1 MTIKEFTENQFTS
14 LLNGSFN
21 ALCAVDNDSRI
32 IWISDNFTRTL
43 GYVLGDL
50 QGKPFKSIIDVINET
65 ATGIRCRMV
74 PKPGFIAFPV
84 DSSQKEGIHALIKR
98 GQKHDDFSVFSI
110 ELLPFSV
117 ESIHQF
123 YEKDLF
129 AILDER
135 LNLEDFGRRFH
146 RKLMSIFGEKRFR
159 GTNLSECL
167 VQEDFKEWGRVRR
180 EFLAHVSDL
189 EAKNN
194 APWGLKVDSQK
205 DGFEQFF
212 HTQDPSWEIQ
222 KNSVRLVRQGKTGDT
237 NYLVCPDSFDFFQ
250 TDYKIEYSFSEGFG
264 GVFLC
269 GIDNPVLSPDE
280 NGYLI
285 NFNNNRAILKR
296 NANIL
301 YGKELEERPRE
312 VAIVKTGPIITI
324 AVNGRDVLRHIDDIP
339 FYSDHAPL
347 NRFGLCAPGKV
358 TYLSFTMRTRSSVFN
373 YDALKGFRKLVRF
386 RNDEGNQYEL
396 QIVPGLYINVMKK
409 FLLMRELGEVARA
422 EERMAVYKKDRDRAL
437 IRLANTERGFHG
449 LIGNSP
455 AIENIIS
462 TIKTVASSGAS
473 VLITG
478 ETGTGKDL
486 VAKAIHLESGR
497 KGPFVKIDCASL
509 PPTLIESELFGYEKG
524 AFTGADRRQIGKFE
538 LAHRGTVFL
547 DEIGNLTVDIQTKLL
562 RFLQDRQL
570 ERIGGKTTLKVDVRI
585 VSATNTDLEEAVA
598 QGTFRA
604 DLYYRIK
611 VVHIPVL
618 PLRERLMD
626 IYPIVNH
633 LIVSL
638 AKQND
643 TLIPT
648 INNNVFP
655 ALMNYAWPGNVREL
669 KNAIENALIINR
681 QGILTAEH
689 FPSFLAK
696 TAGMAIGGTPVVR
709 TRAMTAGGAGAG
721 AVRAVAGSYRDSETF
736 RRVYDEL
743 YGKPHKIALHFGCSY
758 NTVKRY
764 ISSFGLQDSLQ
775 SRVEKALKQ
784 LQRTE
789 FTINDFMRRMKISK
803 ATGWKYLDVLLN
815 QGKILKQAK
824 GRAVFFQVLEKTNQ

>member
-1 MTIKEFTENQFTS
+1 MNIEEFVNTPLKPLLNDSHQALFAVDLESRILWISQSFTRMFGYAPDELIQKPFRS
-14 LLNGSFN
+14 LL
-21 ALCAVDNDSRI
+21 DI
-32 IWISDNFTRTL
+32 IE
-43 GYVLGDL
+43 
-50 QGKPFKSIIDVINET
+50 ET
-65 ATGIRCRMV
+65 ETGIRCRIM
-74 PKPGFIAFPV
+74 PGPGLTMNIV
-84 DSSQKEGIHALIKR
+84 ERSRKEGIHALIR
-98 GQKHDDFSVFSI
+98 RMQQYGDFSVWSI
-110 ELLPFSV
+110 NLQLFGIER
-117 ESIHQF
+117 IHQH
-123 YEKDLF
+123 YEKELF
-129 AILDER
+129 AVLDST
-135 LNLEDFGRRFH
+135 LHFEDFGVRLYY
-146 RKLMSIFGEKRFR
+146 KLLTMFGDRRFR
-159 GTNLSECL
+159 GTALKECL
-167 VQEDFKEWGRVRR
+167 IGADFQEWEKTRKA
-180 EFLAHVSDL
+180 FLEYVL
-189 EAKNN
+189 ESEGKND
-194 APWGLKVDSQK
+194 ARWELAFDSQK
-205 DGFEQFF
+205 HGFPQLFSA
-212 HTQDPSWEIQ
+212 PNRSWNIQ
-222 KNSVRLVRQGKTGDT
+222 RNSVRLAQLDPVLNVNFLMSSQ
-237 NYLVCPDSFDFFQ
+237 SFDFFHM
-250 TDYKIEYSFSEGFG
+250 DYRIEYRVSDGAG
-264 GVFLC
+264 GVFMC
-269 GIDNPVLSPDE
+269 GIDNPFLTPDE
-280 NGYLI
+280 NGYLVHFHE
-285 NFNNNRAILKR
+285 NMAIIKR
-296 NANIL
+296 NANAVNFGSIR
-301 YGKELEERPRE
+301 EEARD
-312 VAIVKTGPIITI
+312 VVIIKTGPVVTVS
-324 AVNGRDVLRHIDDIP
+324 VNGQEEVRHIDEIP
-339 FYSDHAPL
+339 FYSDYQAL
-347 NRFGLCAPGKV
+347 NRFGLITDQDE
-358 TYLSFTMRTRSSVFN
+358 TYLSLVIRTRPSV
-373 YDALKGFRKLVRF
+373 YDYDKMKEFRRLVRF
-386 RNDEGNQYEL
+386 KNDEKNYYEM
-396 QIVPGLYINVMKK
+396 QIMPGFFINTIKNM
-409 FLLMRELGEVARA
+409 LLMRELSEVARA
-422 EERMAVYKKDRDRAL
+422 EERMAAYKKERDRAL
-437 IRLANTERGFHG
+437 IRLANTEKGFYG
-449 LIGNSP
+449 FIGSSP